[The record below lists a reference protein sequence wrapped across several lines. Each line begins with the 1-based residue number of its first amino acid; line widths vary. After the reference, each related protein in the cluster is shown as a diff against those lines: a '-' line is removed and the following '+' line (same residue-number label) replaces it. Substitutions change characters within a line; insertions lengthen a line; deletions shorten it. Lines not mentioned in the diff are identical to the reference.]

1 MTGAPVIDQL
11 AATWASTVRLCDDLG
26 PEEWDRPTDCPGWS
40 VRDQLAH
47 VIGTESALMGRA
59 TPPAAGDAAHIK
71 NPMGALNEAWVASFR
86 GRPGREV
93 LAEFRAVTE
102 MRLEALRAMT
112 ADELDAEM
120 VGPVGPQ
127 PYREFLQI
135 RLMDSWVHEQ
145 DIRRAVGRPGHLDG
159 PAAEAALARL
169 VGSLPYVV
177 GKRAGA
183 PDGAR
188 VAVHLTGPL
197 GRQLDIEVA
206 GGRAR
211 MADAGTA
218 PPTVTLTMSAET
230 YARLASGRLPAQ
242 DAISG
247 GQVTIEGER
256 DLGTAVLEHL
266 NVVP

>member
-1 MTGAPVIDQL
+1 MADAPVIDQL
-11 AATWASTVRLCDDLG
+11 AATWASMVRLCDDLG
-26 PEEWDRPTDCPGWS
+26 PDEWERSTDCPGWS

-47 VIGTESALMGRA
+47 VIGTESALMGR
-59 TPPAAGDAAHIK
+59 TSPPPAGEAPHIK

-112 ADELDAEM
+112 DEELDAEM

-145 DIRRAVGRPGHLDG
+145 DIRRAVDRPGHLDG

-169 VGSLPYVV
+169 LGSLAYVV

-183 PDGAR
+183 PDGAS
-188 VAVHLTGPL
+188 VSLHLTGPL
-197 GRQLDIEVA
+197 ARTVDIEVA
-206 GGRAR
+206 QGRAR
-211 MADAGTA
+211 VAEGGTSPA
-218 PPTVTLTMSAET
+218 AVTLGMTAEA
-230 YARLASGRLPAQ
+230 YARLASGRLTGEA
-242 DAISG
+242 AIASG
-247 GQVTIEGER
+247 EVTIEGDR

-266 NVVP
+266 NVLP